1 MILLHTLLLF
11 YNLLFSFN
19 VKNIFTGAFG
29 GSSGTARQQTQFA
42 TGNSSKSD
50 SISSH
55 SSTSSSSAQIQ
66 VIQTLASV
74 ACVKWRSSSHP
85 QQLASSSTVVDPT
98 INVWDVR
105 HPYVPIACFDGHR
118 SAVTDVT
125 WMTHPYNSNT
135 TQLLSW

>member
-1 MILLHTLLLF
+1 MILLHTLYYCFLIYFFRLIKF
-11 YNLLFSFN
+11 
-19 VKNIFTGAFG
+19 IFTGAFG